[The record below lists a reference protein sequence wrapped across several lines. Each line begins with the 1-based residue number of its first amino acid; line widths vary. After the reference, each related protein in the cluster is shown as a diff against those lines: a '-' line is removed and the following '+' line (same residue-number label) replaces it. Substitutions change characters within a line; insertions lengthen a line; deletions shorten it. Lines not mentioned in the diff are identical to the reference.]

1 MALNLTQ
8 QIFETMQKSS
18 HPLIAF
24 RKDWSGDAVAT
35 SLALRSIFKKLGK
48 PMVDVASD
56 GFAAPKKL
64 NFLSEINTIKPSINN
79 LRKLIISL
87 DVAQNRIGDLHYEM
101 KGDKLNIFVSPEE
114 KNLDAKNLS
123 TALSDYRYD
132 LALVL
137 DTPDLESLG
146 AVYHQNSDFFYR
158 TPVVNI
164 DHSPSNEQ
172 FGQINLVE
180 MNATSTAEILFN
192 FLESLDPQLIDE
204 EVATYLL
211 AGMIS
216 KTRSFKS
223 PNVTPRTLGIAS
235 QLIARGARREEI
247 IKNLYQTKTIGTLKL
262 WGRVLMRLK
271 NDPSAKIIW
280 SLITRDDFIT
290 SGAEVEELPEVID
303 ELIANS
309 PDANI
314 VVLFYEI
321 PYLNSPETKIC
332 CLVKTLKGAT
342 ADRLISHSAEGSK
355 DFKQFCLTGTHLADA
370 EKLVIEEIKM
380 NLLMKK

>member
-35 SLALRSIFKKLGK
+35 SLALRSVLKKLGK
-48 PMVDVASD
+48 PVVDIASD
-56 GFAAPKKL
+56 GFAVPKKFT
-64 NFLSEINTIKPSINN
+64 FLPEVGAIKPTINN

-101 KGDKLNIFVSPEE
+101 QGNKLNIFVAPEE
-114 KNLDAKNLS
+114 KNIDAKNIS

-132 LALVL
+132 LALIL

-146 AVYHQNSDFFYR
+146 DVYHQNSDFFYR

-164 DHSPSNEQ
+164 DHSPTNEN

-223 PNVTPRTLGIAS
+223 LNVTPRTLGIAS

-271 NDPSAKIIW
+271 NDPAAKIVW

-321 PYLNSPETKIC
+321 PYQGSPETKIC
-332 CLVKTLKGAT
+332 CLIKTLKGTT
-342 ADRLISHSAEGSK
+342 ADRLISRSAEGGK
-355 DFKQFCLTGTHLADA
+355 DFKQFCLTGIKLTDA
-370 EKLVIEEIKM
+370 EKEVIEEIKM
-380 NLLMKK
+380 NLLMKR

>member
-1 MALNLTQ
+1 MALNLNQ
-8 QIFETMQKSS
+8 QIFETLQKSS

-24 RKDWSGDAVAT
+24 RKNWSGDAVAT
-35 SLALRSIFKKLGK
+35 SLALRAVLRKLGK

-56 GFAAPKKL
+56 GFSAPKNF
-64 NFLSEINTIKPSINN
+64 NFLPEVSAIKPDINN

-87 DVAQNRIGDLHYEM
+87 DVAGNQIGGLHYEM
-101 KGDKLNIFVSPEE
+101 NGDKLNIFVAPEE
-114 KNLDAKNLS
+114 KNLDAKNIS
-123 TALSDYRYD
+123 TTFSDYKYD

-146 AVYHQNSDFFYR
+146 GIYHKNSEFFYR

-164 DHSPSNEQ
+164 DHSPANEQ

-180 MNATSTAEILFN
+180 MNSTSTAETLFN
-192 FLESLDPQLIDE
+192 FLESLDPRLIDE
-204 EVATYLL
+204 EVATLLL

-235 QLIARGARREEI
+235 QLVARGARREEI
-247 IKNLYQTKTIGTLKL
+247 VKNLYQTKTIGTLKL
-262 WGRVLMRLK
+262 WGRALMRLK
-271 NDPSAKIIW
+271 NDPAAKIVW
-280 SLITRDDFIT
+280 SLLTRDDFIT
-290 SGAEVEELPEVID
+290 SGAESEDLPEVID

-309 PDANI
+309 PDADI

-321 PYLNSPETKIC
+321 PYTNSPEVKIC

-342 ADRLISHSAEGSK
+342 ADKLISRAAEGTK
-355 DFKQFCLTGTHLADA
+355 DFKQFCLTGMHLTDA
-370 EKLVIEEIKM
+370 EKEIIEEIKM
-380 NLLMKK
+380 NLLMKR

>member
-1 MALNLTQ
+1 MALNLNQ
-8 QIFETMQKSS
+8 QIFETVQKSS

-24 RKDWSGDAVAT
+24 RKNWSGDAVAT
-35 SLALRSIFKKLGK
+35 SLALRAVLKKLGK
-48 PMVDVASD
+48 PIVDVASD
-56 GFAAPKKL
+56 GFAAPK
-64 NFLSEINTIKPSINN
+64 NFTFLPEIGAIKPDINN

-87 DVAQNRIGDLHYEM
+87 DVAGNPIGGLHYEM
-101 KGDKLNIFVSPEE
+101 NGDKLNIFVSPEG
-114 KNLDAKNLS
+114 KNLDAKNIS
-123 TALSDYRYD
+123 TAFSDYKYD

-146 AVYHQNSDFFYR
+146 GIYHKNSEFFYR

-164 DHSPSNEQ
+164 DHSPANEQ

-180 MNATSTAEILFN
+180 MNSTSTAETLFN
-192 FLESLDPQLIDE
+192 FLESLDPRLIDE
-204 EVATYLL
+204 EVATLLL

-235 QLIARGARREEI
+235 QLVARGARREEI
-247 IKNLYQTKTIGTLKL
+247 VKNLYQTKTIGTLKL
-262 WGRVLMRLK
+262 WGRALMRLK
-271 NDPSAKIIW
+271 SDPSAKIVW
-280 SLITRDDFIT
+280 SLLTRDDFIT
-290 SGAEVEELPEVID
+290 SGAEAEDLPEVID

-309 PDANI
+309 PDADI

-321 PYLNSPETKIC
+321 PYTNSPEVKIC

-342 ADRLISHSAEGSK
+342 ADKLISRAAEGTK
-355 DFKQFCLTGTHLADA
+355 DFKQFCLTGTRLTDA
-370 EKLVIEEIKM
+370 EKEIIEEIKM

>member
-1 MALNLTQ
+1 MALNTNQ
-8 QIFETMQKSS
+8 QIFETIQKSN

-24 RKDWSGDAVAT
+24 RKNWNGDAVAA
-35 SLALRSIFKKLGK
+35 SLALRSILRKLGK
-48 PMVDVASD
+48 PTVDVASD
-56 GFAAPKKL
+56 GFSAPKKFT
-64 NFLSEINTIKPSINN
+64 FLPEVGAIKPNINN

-87 DVAQNRIGDLHYEM
+87 DVAQNKIGDLHYEM
-101 KGDKLNIFVSPEE
+101 QGDKLNIFVSPEE
-114 KNLDAKNLS
+114 KNIDAKNIS

-132 LALVL
+132 LALIL

-146 AVYHQNSDFFYR
+146 NVYHQNSDFFYR

-192 FLESLDPQLIDE
+192 FLESLNPQLIDD

-223 PNVTPRTLGIAS
+223 SNVTPRTLGIAS

-271 NDPSAKIIW
+271 SDSSAKIVW

-290 SGAEVEELPEVID
+290 SGAEEEELPEVID
-303 ELIANS
+303 ELIASS
-309 PDANI
+309 PEANT

-321 PYLNSPETKIC
+321 PYINSTETKIC
-332 CLVKTLKGAT
+332 CLLKTLKGAA
-342 ADRLISHSAEGSK
+342 ADKLISRVADGGK
-355 DFKQFCLTGTHLADA
+355 DFKQFCLTGMKLTDV
-370 EKLVIEEIKM
+370 EKEIIEEIKM
-380 NLLMKK
+380 NLLLKK

>member
-24 RKDWSGDAVAT
+24 RKNWSGDAVAT
-35 SLALRSIFKKLGK
+35 SLALRSVLKKFGK
-48 PMVDVASD
+48 PAVDIASD
-56 GFAAPKKL
+56 GFAVPKKFT
-64 NFLSEINTIKPSINN
+64 FLSEINSIKPTISN

-87 DVAQNRIGDLHYEM
+87 DVAGNPISGLHYEM
-101 KGDKLNIFVSPEE
+101 KGDKLNIFVAPEE
-114 KNLDAKNLS
+114 KNLDAKNIS
-123 TALSDYRYD
+123 TALSDYHYD

-146 AVYHQNSDFFYR
+146 NVYHQNSDFFYR

-164 DHSPSNEQ
+164 DHSPTNEN

-192 FLESLDPQLIDE
+192 LLESLDPKLIDE
-204 EVATYLL
+204 EIATYLL

-271 NDPSAKIIW
+271 NDPSAKIVW

-290 SGAEVEELPEVID
+290 SGAEAEELPEVID

-321 PYLNSPETKIC
+321 PYTNSQETKIC
-332 CLVKTLKGAT
+332 CLIKSLKGAT
-342 ADRLISHSAEGSK
+342 ADRLISHSAEGGK
-355 DFKQFCLTGTHLADA
+355 DFKQFCLTGMKLVDA
-370 EKLVIEEIKM
+370 EKMVIEEIKM
-380 NLLMKK
+380 NLLLKR

>member
-1 MALNLTQ
+1 
-8 QIFETMQKSS
+8 MQKSS

-35 SLALRSIFKKLGK
+35 SLALRSVFKKFGK

-56 GFAAPKKL
+56 GFAVPKKL

-123 TALSDYRYD
+123 TTLSDYRYD

-146 AVYHQNSDFFYR
+146 SVYHQNSDFFYR

-164 DHSPSNEQ
+164 DHSPTNEN

-271 NDPSAKIIW
+271 NDPSAKIVW

-332 CLVKTLKGAT
+332 CLVKTLKGT
-342 ADRLISHSAEGSK
+342 SADRLISHSADGSK
-355 DFKQFCLTGTHLADA
+355 DFKQFCLTGVHLADA
-370 EKLVIEEIKM
+370 EKIIIEEIKM
-380 NLLMKK
+380 NLLLKK

>member
-1 MALNLTQ
+1 VALNLTQ
-8 QIFETMQKSS
+8 QIFETIQKSS

-24 RKDWSGDAVAT
+24 RKSWSGDAVAT
-35 SLALRSIFKKLGK
+35 SLALRSVLKKLGK

-56 GFAAPKKL
+56 GFTAPKKFT
-64 NFLSEINTIKPSINN
+64 FLPEVGAIKPTINN

-101 KGDKLNIFVSPEE
+101 QGNKLNIFVAPEE
-114 KNLDAKNLS
+114 KNIEAKNIS

-132 LALVL
+132 LAVVL

-146 AVYHQNSDFFYR
+146 NVYQQNSDFFYR

-164 DHSPSNEQ
+164 DHNPSNEQ

-204 EVATYLL
+204 EIATYLL

-271 NDPSAKIIW
+271 NDPSAKIVW
-280 SLITRDDFIT
+280 SLLTRDDFIT

-321 PYLNSPETKIC
+321 PYLNSPEAKIC
-332 CLVKTLKGAT
+332 CLVKTLKGTT
-342 ADRLISHSAEGSK
+342 ADRLISHTAEGGK
-355 DFKQFCLTGTHLADA
+355 DFKQFCLTGMKLTDA
-370 EKLVIEEIKM
+370 EKEIIEEIKM
-380 NLLMKK
+380 NLLLKK

>member
-1 MALNLTQ
+1 M
-8 QIFETMQKSS
+8 
-18 HPLIAF
+18 
-24 RKDWSGDAVAT
+24 AT
-35 SLALRSIFKKLGK
+35 SLALRAVLRKLGK

-56 GFAAPKKL
+56 GFVAPKNL
-64 NFLSEINTIKPSINN
+64 NFLPEIGAIKPNLNN

-87 DVAQNRIGDLHYEM
+87 DVAGNQIGGLHYEM
-101 KGDKLNIFVSPEE
+101 NGDKLNIFVAPEE
-114 KNLDAKNLS
+114 KTLDAKNIS
-123 TALSDYRYD
+123 SSLSDYRHD
-132 LALVL
+132 LAVVL

-146 AVYHQNSDFFYR
+146 NVYHQNSDFFYR

-164 DHSPSNEQ
+164 DHSPTNEH

-180 MNATSTAEILFN
+180 MNATSTSEILFN
-192 FLESLDPQLIDE
+192 FLESLDGRLIDE
-204 EVATYLL
+204 EVATLLL

-271 NDPSAKIIW
+271 SDPSAKIVW
-280 SLITRDDFIT
+280 SLITRDDFMT
-290 SGAEVEELPEVID
+290 SGAEAEELPEVID

-332 CLVKTLKGAT
+332 CLVKTLRGTT
-342 ADRLISHSAEGSK
+342 ADRLISRAADGGK
-355 DFKQFCLTGTHLADA
+355 DFKQFCLTGTRLTDA
-370 EKLVIEEIKM
+370 EKEIIEEIKM
-380 NLLMKK
+380 NLLLKK

>member
-1 MALNLTQ
+1 MALNTTQ
-8 QIFETMQKSS
+8 QIFETIQKSN

-24 RKDWSGDAVAT
+24 RKNWSGDAVAT
-35 SLALRSIFKKLGK
+35 SLALRSILRKLGK
-48 PMVDVASD
+48 PTVDVASD
-56 GFAAPKKL
+56 GFITPKKL
-64 NFLSEINTIKPSINN
+64 TFLPEVDTIKPTINN

-87 DVAQNRIGDLHYEM
+87 DVAENRIGDLHYEM
-101 KGDKLNIFVSPEE
+101 QGNKLNIFVAPEE
-114 KNLDAKNLS
+114 KNLDAKNIS

-132 LALVL
+132 LTLVL

-146 AVYHQNSDFFYR
+146 DVYQQNADFFYR

-164 DHSPSNEQ
+164 DHDPSNEQ

-204 EVATYLL
+204 EIATYLL
-211 AGMIS
+211 TGMIS
-216 KTRSFKS
+216 KTKSFKS
-223 PNVTPRTLGIAS
+223 PSVTPRTLGIAS

-262 WGRVLMRLK
+262 WGRALMRLK
-271 NDPSAKIIW
+271 SDPSTKIVW
-280 SLITRDDFIT
+280 TLITRDDFIT
-290 SGAEVEELPEVID
+290 SGAEEEELPEVID

-332 CLVKTLKGAT
+332 CMIKTLRGTT
-342 ADRLISHSAEGSK
+342 ADRLISRSAEGGK
-355 DFKQFCLTGTHLADA
+355 DFKQFCLSGARLTDA

-380 NLLMKK
+380 NLLLKK

>member
-1 MALNLTQ
+1 MALNLNQ
-8 QIFETMQKSS
+8 QIFETIQKSS

-24 RKDWSGDAVAT
+24 RKNWSGDAVAT
-35 SLALRSIFKKLGK
+35 SLALRAVLKKLGK
-48 PMVDVASD
+48 PMVDIASD
-56 GFAAPKKL
+56 GFAAPKNL
-64 NFLSEINTIKPSINN
+64 NFLPEIGAIKPNLNN

-87 DVAQNRIGDLHYEM
+87 DVAGNPIGGLHYEM
-101 KGDKLNIFVSPEE
+101 NGDKLNIFVAPEE
-114 KNLDAKNLS
+114 KTLDAKNVS
-123 TALSDYRYD
+123 TTLSDYRHD
-132 LALVL
+132 LAMVL

-146 AVYHQNSDFFYR
+146 NVYHQNSDFFYR

-164 DHSPSNEQ
+164 DHSPANEQ

-180 MNATSTAEILFN
+180 MNATSTAETLFN
-192 FLESLDPQLIDE
+192 FLESLDPRLIDE
-204 EVATYLL
+204 EVATLLL

-235 QLIARGARREEI
+235 QLVARGARREEI

-271 NDPSAKIIW
+271 SDPSAKIVW
-280 SLITRDDFIT
+280 SLLTRDDFIT

-321 PYLNSPETKIC
+321 PYTNSQETKIC
-332 CLVKTLKGAT
+332 CLIKTLKGTT
-342 ADRLISHSAEGSK
+342 ADKLISRSAEGTK
-355 DFKQFCLTGTHLADA
+355 DFKQFCLINTRLTDA
-370 EKLVIEEIKM
+370 EKEIIEEIKM
-380 NLLMKK
+380 NLLLKR

>member
-1 MALNLTQ
+1 MALNLNQ
-8 QIFETMQKSS
+8 QIFETVQKSS

-24 RKDWSGDAVAT
+24 RKNWSGDAVAT
-35 SLALRSIFKKLGK
+35 SLALRAVLKKLGK

-56 GFAAPKKL
+56 GFAAPKNF
-64 NFLSEINTIKPSINN
+64 NFLPEIGAIKPDINN

-87 DVAQNRIGDLHYEM
+87 DVAGNQIGGLHYEM
-101 KGDKLNIFVSPEE
+101 NGDKLNIFVAPEG
-114 KNLDAKNLS
+114 KNLDAKNIS
-123 TALSDYRYD
+123 TAFSDYKYD

-146 AVYHQNSDFFYR
+146 GIYHKNSEFFYR

-164 DHSPSNEQ
+164 DHSPANEN

-180 MNATSTAEILFN
+180 MNSTSTAETLFN
-192 FLESLDPQLIDE
+192 FLESLDPRLIDE
-204 EVATYLL
+204 EVATLLL

-235 QLIARGARREEI
+235 QLVARGARREEI
-247 IKNLYQTKTIGTLKL
+247 VKNLYQTKTIGTLKL
-262 WGRVLMRLK
+262 WGRTLMRLK
-271 NDPSAKIIW
+271 SDPSAKIVW
-280 SLITRDDFIT
+280 SLLTRDDFIT
-290 SGAEVEELPEVID
+290 SGAEAEDLPEVID

-309 PDANI
+309 PDADI

-321 PYLNSPETKIC
+321 PYTNSPEVKIC

-342 ADRLISHSAEGSK
+342 ADKLISRAAEGTK
-355 DFKQFCLTGTHLADA
+355 DFKQFCLTGTRLTDA
-370 EKLVIEEIKM
+370 EKEIIEEIKM

>member
-1 MALNLTQ
+1 MALNLNQ

-24 RKDWSGDAVAT
+24 RKNWSGDAVAT
-35 SLALRSIFKKLGK
+35 SLALRSVLKKLGK
-48 PMVDVASD
+48 TMVDVASD
-56 GFAAPKKL
+56 GFSAPKKFT
-64 NFLSEINTIKPSINN
+64 FLPEVGAIKPTINN

-87 DVAQNRIGDLHYEM
+87 DVAENRIGDLHYEM
-101 KGDKLNIFVSPEE
+101 QGNKLNIFVAPEE
-114 KNLDAKNLS
+114 KNIDAKNIS

-132 LALVL
+132 LAVVL

-146 AVYHQNSDFFYR
+146 NVYQQNSDFFYR

-180 MNATSTAEILFN
+180 MNSTSTAEILFN
-192 FLESLDPQLIDE
+192 FLESLDPRLIDE
-204 EVATYLL
+204 EIATLLL

-223 PNVTPRTLGIAS
+223 PNITPRTLGIAS
-235 QLIARGARREEI
+235 QLVARGARREEI

-271 NDPSAKIIW
+271 NDPSAKIVW
-280 SLITRDDFIT
+280 SLLTRDDFIT

-332 CLVKTLKGAT
+332 CLIKSLKGAT
-342 ADRLISHSAEGSK
+342 ADRLISHAAEGGK
-355 DFKQFCLTGTHLADA
+355 DFKQFCLTGMKLTDA
-370 EKLVIEEIKM
+370 EKEIIEEIKM
-380 NLLMKK
+380 NLLLKK

>member
-8 QIFETMQKSS
+8 QIFETIQKSS

-24 RKDWSGDAVAT
+24 RKNWSGDAVAT
-35 SLALRSIFKKLGK
+35 SLALRAVLRKLGK

-56 GFAAPKKL
+56 GFIPPK
-64 NFLSEINTIKPSINN
+64 NFSFLPDVETIKPTINN

-87 DVAQNRIGDLHYEM
+87 DVTDNRIGGLHYEM
-101 KGDKLNIFVSPEE
+101 NNGKLNIFVAPEAR
-114 KNLDAKNLS
+114 NIDAKDVS
-123 TALSDYRYD
+123 TALSDYKYD

-146 AVYHQNSDFFYR
+146 SVYRDNSEFFYR

-180 MNATSTAEILFN
+180 MNSTSTAEILFN
-192 FLESLDPQLIDE
+192 LLESLNPQLIDE
-204 EVATYLL
+204 EVATLLL

-223 PNVTPRTLGIAS
+223 ANVTPRTLGIAS
-235 QLIARGARREEI
+235 QLVARGGRREEI

-262 WGRVLMRLK
+262 WGRALMRLK
-271 NDPSAKIIW
+271 SDPSAKIVW
-280 SLITRDDFIT
+280 SLLTRDDFIT
-290 SGAEVEELPEVID
+290 SGAEEEELPEVID
-303 ELIANS
+303 ELISNS
-309 PDANI
+309 PDAEI

-321 PYLNSPETKIC
+321 PYTNSPETKIC
-332 CLVKTLKGAT
+332 CLIKTLKGAT
-342 ADRLISHSAEGSK
+342 ADRLISRAAEGTK
-355 DFKQFCLTGTHLADA
+355 DFKRFCLTGARLTDA
-370 EKLVIEEIKM
+370 EKEIIEEIKM

>member
-1 MALNLTQ
+1 VALNLTQ

-35 SLALRSIFKKLGK
+35 SLALRSVFKKLGK

-64 NFLSEINTIKPSINN
+64 NFLSEVNTIKPGINN

-123 TALSDYRYD
+123 TTLSDYRYD
-132 LALVL
+132 LALIL

-271 NDPSAKIIW
+271 NDPSAKIVW

-342 ADRLISHSAEGSK
+342 ADRLISHTAEGSK
-355 DFKQFCLTGTHLADA
+355 DFKQFCLTGMHLADA
-370 EKLVIEEIKM
+370 EKIIIEEIKM